1 MNSELMNKFFI
12 SFFCLFAVAIGL
24 QAQNL
29 TLDTCQQRARE
40 NYPLIKQFDLI
51 EKSEKYNVNNANRNY
66 LPQVSL
72 SARATYQSD
81 VTTIEIPQQLQAMLG
96 MEKLGGMSKDQYQAV
111 VDVQQ
116 VIWDGGYTTSQKKI
130 SKAEAQVDRQN
141 VEVELYAIKDRVNQ
155 LFFGIL
161 LLDEQEM
168 QLKMLQEELRS
179 NHERVES
186 YIKNGVANQADLDA
200 LKVEQLNIN
209 QNLIELKS
217 ARKSYLYMLSA
228 LTEITISE
236 NTTLIKPEI
245 AFSAINNVDNNR
257 PELKLFE
264 AQSAV
269 LDSRRNI
276 VNAGN
281 MPQLGLFVQAGY
293 GKPGLNMLRDDFVP
307 FYIGGV
313 SLKWNLSNLYTTNDN
328 IRKIETG
335 QRVLEVQKETFLF
348 NMNMLTEQ
356 QRNEV
361 EKLQQLIADDDEI
374 IRLREN
380 IKRSSMVKLEN
391 GTLTVTDLIRDINA
405 ENTARQTK
413 AVHEIKLLLSVYNY
427 KNIQNTAP

>member
-1 MNSELMNKFFI
+1 MRKSIITLFL
-12 SFFCLFAVAIGL
+12 SFVVFVS
-24 QAQNL
+24 AQNL

-51 EKSEKYNVNNANRNY
+51 EKSEKYNLNNANRNY

-81 VTTIEIPQQLQAMLG
+81 VTTVEIPQQLQAMLG

-116 VIWDGGYTTSQKKI
+116 VVWDGGYTASQKKI

-141 VEVELYAIKDRVNQ
+141 VEVELYTIKDRVNQ

-161 LLDEQEM
+161 LLNEQEM

-228 LTEITISE
+228 LTGSVIDEK
-236 NTTLIKPEI
+236 TTLEKPEI
-245 AFSAINNVDNNR
+245 VFSVINNADNNR
-257 PELKLFE
+257 PELKLLE
-264 AQSAV
+264 AQSE
-269 LDSRRNI
+269 LLGNRRNM
-276 VNAGN
+276 VNVGN

-293 GKPGLNMLRDDFVP
+293 GKPGLNMLQDEFTP

-335 QRVLEVQKETFLF
+335 QRALEVQKETFLF
-348 NMNMLTEQ
+348 NINMLTEQ

-380 IKRSSMVKLEN
+380 IKQSSMVKVEN